1 MDGSIELRL
10 VHFAQKVASM
20 YKDKIEQKYYNQLC
34 DAIETCR
41 DYHINGKKDW
51 GCMYEAVLSD
61 GGIWEYAES
70 QHEEKEIQ
78 DMWILVMD
86 ILSCNCYLGCIGED
100 GITPEDLELRG
111 ENIPAFV
118 ELLEKHI
125 NETVDYDK
133 ILQFWDSEICY

>member
-10 VHFAQKVASM
+10 VHLAQKVASM
-20 YKDKIEQKYYNQLC
+20 YKDKIEQKYYKQLC

-41 DYHINGKKDW
+41 DYYINGGKDW
-51 GCMYEAVLSD
+51 GCIS
-61 GGIWEYAES
+61 
-70 QHEEKEIQ
+70 
-78 DMWILVMD
+78 
-86 ILSCNCYLGCIGED
+86 ED

-125 NETVDYDK
+125 NQTIGYDK
-133 ILQFWDSEICY
+133 IFQFWGSGICY